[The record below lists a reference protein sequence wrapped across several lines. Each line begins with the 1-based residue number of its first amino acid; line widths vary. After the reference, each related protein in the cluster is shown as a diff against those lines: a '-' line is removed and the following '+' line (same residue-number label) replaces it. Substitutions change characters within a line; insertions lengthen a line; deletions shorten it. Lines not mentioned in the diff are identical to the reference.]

1 MRKLSFLSFVACS
14 ILAGSAM
21 AGAPA
26 PATYLVDAGQQHEL
40 EGVYKLSN
48 GKTLR
53 LTMVDDRLYADLS
66 RTNRVHLVPA
76 GPNTYTSRNGAISI
90 VYQTEPSSRG
100 DIVLT
105 YGADSSS
112 AFAQVGKD
120 SARLTQ
126 LATR

>member
-1 MRKLSFLSFVACS
+1 MRKLSFIFFVAGS

-26 PATYLVDAGQQHEL
+26 PATYLVDAAQQQEL

-66 RTNRVHLVPA
+66 RHTRIHLAPT
-76 GPNTYTSRNGAISI
+76 GPNTYASQGGAISI
-90 VYQTEPSSRG
+90 SYRGEPAHG
-100 DIVLT
+100 DIVLSYASGST
-105 YGADSSS
+105 TAI
-112 AFAQVGKD
+112 AQRGKD
-120 SARLTQ
+120 NARFTQ
-126 LATR
+126 LAAR